1 MRDILCNRHWN
12 LQKSQSHLALLG
24 NGDEVIPS
32 MLVIVLLVQG
42 LSAAMVWLNLT
53 SLLQVVVEAG

>member
-1 MRDILCNRHWN
+1 MRDILCSRHWN
-12 LQKSQSHLALLG
+12 LQKSQFHLALLD

-42 LSAAMVWLNLT
+42 LSVATVWLNLT